1 MGETLPVHAVTR
13 VDRPAGTGTFQE
25 ARRRLWDH
33 GWMQTKSAPRR
44 LTGIDAARGVAL
56 FGMMS
61 THILPLYLPGTVEA
75 TGTALLFSGRA
86 SGLFAV
92 VAGIGLALLTGGRSP
107 HRDRTLSAD
116 RRGIAVR
123 AVIIALIG
131 LVLGGVETNIAI
143 ILFHYGVLFLVALP
157 FVGLRLR
164 ALAAWAAGWLL
175 LAPVA
180 AYLLR
185 PAVAGAVEPSS
196 LGGNPVFEHFL
207 VPRTLAADILLTGYY
222 PVVQWLGFIL
232 VGMVIGRLDLSRLGV
247 QLNLLGAGIVAAVA
261 AKLVSAQLLGPGGGL
276 AALLA
281 TPDGSRYPLEAMLD
295 VGLAGVDQ
303 SGSWWWL
310 AVSAPHSGTPFDLV
324 HVAGSAAAVVGA
336 CLLLTRRFPGALLP
350 LSAPGA
356 MTLTL
361 YSLHICVMSWA
372 DQLDPLPEPMQLF
385 WLQVLAAVVIG
396 VLFQRIHSR
405 GPLELLTSGAANAA
419 REGRSEARR

>member
-1 MGETLPVHAVTR
+1 MH
-13 VDRPAGTGTFQE
+13 
-25 ARRRLWDH
+25 
-33 GWMQTKSAPRR
+33 TKSAPRR

-61 THILPLYLPGTVEA
+61 THVLPLYTPGTTEA
-75 TGTALLFSGRA
+75 TWTALLFSGRA

-92 VAGIGLALLTGGRSP
+92 VAGIGLALLTGGRFP

-123 AVIIALIG
+123 AVIIALVG

-143 ILFHYGVLFLVALP
+143 ILFHYGVLFLLALP
-157 FVGLRLR
+157 FTGLRTGP
-164 ALAAWAAGWLL
+164 LAAWAAGWVV

-185 PAVAGAVEPSS
+185 PVVAGSVVPASV
-196 LGGNPVFEHFL
+196 GGNPLFEHFL
-207 VPRTLAADILLTGYY
+207 VPQTLAADVFLTGYY
-222 PVVQWLGFIL
+222 PVLQWLGFLLI
-232 VGMVIGRLDLSRLGV
+232 GMVIGRLDLSRLGV
-247 QLNLLGAGIVAAVA
+247 QLGLLVAGTIAAVGA
-261 AKLVSAQLLGPGGGL
+261 RFVSAQLLGPGGGL
-276 AALLA
+276 AALLQ
-281 TPDGSRYPLEAMLD
+281 TPDGRRYPLEAMLD

-310 AVSAPHSGTPFDLV
+310 AVSAPHSGTTLDLV
-324 HVAGSAAAVVGA
+324 HVAGSAAAVVA
-336 CLLLTRRFPGALLP
+336 VCLLLTRRFPQALLP

-372 DQLDPLPEPMQLF
+372 DQLVPLPDPLQLF
-385 WLQVLAAVVIG
+385 WVQVLAAVALGI
-396 VLFQRIHSR
+396 LFQRLHAR

-419 REGRSEARR
+419 REGHAEVRR

>member
-1 MGETLPVHAVTR
+1 
-13 VDRPAGTGTFQE
+13 
-25 ARRRLWDH
+25 
-33 GWMQTKSAPRR
+33 MQTKPAARR

-61 THILPLYLPGTVEA
+61 THVLPLYVAGTSDA
-75 TGTALLFSGRA
+75 SWTALLFSGRA

-107 HRDRTLSAD
+107 HRDATLSAD
-116 RRGIAVR
+116 RSGIAVR

-164 ALAAWAAGWLL
+164 ALAAWAAGWLV
-175 LAPVA
+175 LAPAA

-185 PAVAGAVEPSS
+185 PVVASAVEPAS
-196 LGGNPVFEHFL
+196 LGANPIFEHFL
-207 VPRTLAADILLTGYY
+207 VPQTLTADVFLTGYY
-222 PVVQWLGFIL
+222 PVLQWLGFIL
-232 VGMVIGRLDLSRLGV
+232 VGLAIGRLDLRRLPV
-247 QLNLLGAGIVAAVA
+247 QLGLLGAGLVAAVGA
-261 AKLVSAQLLGPGGGL
+261 RLLSAWLLGPGGGL
-276 AALLA
+276 AAILR
-281 TPDGSRYPLEAMLD
+281 TPDGARYPLEAMLD

-310 AVSAPHSGTPFDLV
+310 AVSAPHSGSTLDLV
-324 HVAGSAAAVVGA
+324 HVSGCAAAVIA
-336 CLLLTRRFPGALLP
+336 LCLVLTRHYPQALLP

-361 YSLHICVMSWA
+361 YSLHVCVMSWA
-372 DQLDPLPEPMQLF
+372 DQLVPLPDPVQLL
-385 WLQVLAAVVIG
+385 WLQVIAAVAIG
-396 VLFQRIHSR
+396 ILFQRFRSR

-419 REGRSEARR
+419 REGRADARR

>member
-1 MGETLPVHAVTR
+1 MDA
-13 VDRPAGTGTFQE
+13 RPREGWS
-25 ARRRLWDH
+25 RLCDH
-33 GWMQTKSAPRR
+33 GGMHTKPARR

-61 THILPLYLPGTVEA
+61 THVLPLYTPGTTEA
-75 TGTALLFSGRA
+75 TWTALLFSGRA

-92 VAGIGLALLTGGRSP
+92 VAGVGLALLTGGSTL
-107 HRDRTLSAD
+107 HRDHTLSAD

-123 AVIIALIG
+123 AVVIALIG

-157 FVGLRLR
+157 FTGLRVKP
-164 ALAAWAAGWLL
+164 LAAWAAGWLL

-185 PAVAGAVEPSS
+185 PVVAAGVDPES
-196 LGGNPVFEHFL
+196 LGGNPVFDHFL
-207 VPRTLAADILLTGYY
+207 VPQTLAADIFLTGYY
-222 PVVQWLGFIL
+222 PVLQWLGFLL
-232 VGMVIGRLDLSRLGV
+232 VGMMLGRLDLSRLGV
-247 QLNLLGAGIVAAVA
+247 QLGLLGAGVAAAVG
-261 AKLVSAQLLGPGGGL
+261 AKLLSAQLLGPGGGL
-276 AALLA
+276 AALLG

-310 AVSAPHSGTPFDLV
+310 AVSAPHSGTTLDLV
-324 HVAGSAAAVVGA
+324 HVAGSAAAVVA
-336 CLLLTRRFPGALLP
+336 VCLLLTRRFPSALLP

-372 DQLDPLPEPMQLF
+372 DELAPLPDPTQLY
-385 WLQVLAAVVIG
+385 WLQVIAAVAIG
-396 VLFQRIHSR
+396 ILFHRIRSR
-405 GPLELLTSGAANAA
+405 GPLELLASGAANAA
-419 REGRSEARR
+419 RDGSAAARR

>member
-1 MGETLPVHAVTR
+1 MHTK
-13 VDRPAGTGTFQE
+13 PA
-25 ARRRLWDH
+25 A
-33 GWMQTKSAPRR
+33 RR

-61 THILPLYLPGTVEA
+61 THILPLYAPGTTEA
-75 TGTALLFSGRA
+75 TWTALLFSGRA

-92 VAGIGLALLTGGRSP
+92 VAGIGLALLSGGRSP

-116 RRGIAVR
+116 RTGIAVR

-157 FVGLRLR
+157 FTGLRVR

-175 LAPVA
+175 VSPVA

-185 PAVAGAVEPSS
+185 PVVSASVDPPS
-196 LGGNPVFEHFL
+196 LNGNPIFEDFL
-207 VPRTLAADILLTGYY
+207 VPRTFAADIFLTGYY

-247 QLNLLGAGIVAAVA
+247 QLGFLCGGILAAAG
-261 AKLVSAQLLGPGGGL
+261 AKLISLQLLGPGGGL
-276 AALLA
+276 EALLQ

-310 AVSAPHSGTPFDLV
+310 AVSAPHSGSTLDLV
-324 HVAGSAAAVVGA
+324 HVAGSAAAAVAA
-336 CLLLTRRFPGALLP
+336 CLLLTRRFPQALLP

-361 YSLHICVMSWA
+361 YTLHICVMSWA
-372 DQLDPLPEPMQLF
+372 DQLIPLPDPMQLF
-385 WLQVLAAVVIG
+385 WLQVAVAIAIG
-396 VLFQRIHSR
+396 ILFQRVRSR
-405 GPLELLTSGAANAA
+405 GPLELLASGAANAA
-419 REGRSEARR
+419 REGRAEVRR

>member
-1 MGETLPVHAVTR
+1 MHST
-13 VDRPAGTGTFQE
+13 
-25 ARRRLWDH
+25 
-33 GWMQTKSAPRR
+33 SAPRR

-61 THILPLYLPGTVEA
+61 THILPLYLPGTTEA
-75 TGTALLFSGRA
+75 TWTALAFSGRA

-116 RRGIAVR
+116 RTGIAVR
-123 AVIIALIG
+123 AVVIALIG

-143 ILFHYGVLFLVALP
+143 ILVHYGVLFLLALP

-164 ALAAWAAGWLL
+164 ALVAWTAGWLL

-185 PAVAGAVEPSS
+185 PLVTGAVDPPSV
-196 LGGNPVFEHFL
+196 GGNPVFEHFL
-207 VPRTLAADILLTGYY
+207 EPRTLAADLFLTGYY
-222 PVVQWLGFIL
+222 PVLQWLGFLL
-232 VGMVIGRLDLSRLGV
+232 VGLVIGRLDLFRLGV
-247 QLNLLGAGIVAAVA
+247 QLGLLGAGLIAAVGA
-261 AKLVSAQLLGPGGGL
+261 RLLSAELLGQGGL

-310 AVSAPHSGTPFDLV
+310 AVSAPHSGTTFDLV
-324 HVAGSAAAVVGA
+324 HVAGSAAAVVAA
-336 CLLLTRRFPGALLP
+336 CLLLTRRFPQALLP

-372 DQLDPLPEPMQLF
+372 DKLVPLPDPLLLL
-385 WLQVLAAVVIG
+385 WLQVVAAIALG
-396 VLFQRIHSR
+396 ILFQRLRSR
-405 GPLELLTSGAANAA
+405 GPLELLASGAANAA
-419 REGRSEARR
+419 RDGRTEARR

>member
-1 MGETLPVHAVTR
+1 MHTT
-13 VDRPAGTGTFQE
+13 
-25 ARRRLWDH
+25 
-33 GWMQTKSAPRR
+33 SAPRR

-61 THILPLYLPGTVEA
+61 THILPLYAPGTTDA
-75 TGTALLFSGRA
+75 TWTALVFSGRA

-92 VAGIGLALLTGGRSP
+92 VAGIGLALLTGGRPP

-116 RRGIAVR
+116 RTGIAVR
-123 AVIIALIG
+123 ALVIALIG

-143 ILFHYGVLFLVALP
+143 ILVHYGLLFLLALP

-164 ALAAWAAGWLL
+164 ALAAWTAGWLL

-185 PAVAGAVEPSS
+185 PLVTAAVDPPSV
-196 LGGNPVFEHFL
+196 GGNPVFEHFL
-207 VPRTLAADILLTGYY
+207 APATLAADLFLTGYY
-222 PVVQWLGFIL
+222 PVLQWLGFIL
-232 VGMVIGRLDLSRLGV
+232 VGLVIGRLDLSRFGV
-247 QLNLLGAGIVAAVA
+247 QLGLLGAGVLAAVGA
-261 AKLVSAQLLGPGGGL
+261 RLLSTQLLGPGGGL

-295 VGLAGVDQ
+295 VGLASIDQ

-310 AVSAPHSGTPFDLV
+310 AVSAPHSGTTLDLV
-324 HVAGSAAAVVGA
+324 HVAGSAAAVVAA
-336 CLLLTRRFPGALLP
+336 CLLLTRRFPQALLP

-361 YSLHICVMSWA
+361 YALHICVMSWA
-372 DQLDPLPEPMQLF
+372 DKLTPLPEPLLLF
-385 WLQVLAAVVIG
+385 WLQVAAAVAIG
-396 VLFQRIHSR
+396 ILFQRLRSR
-405 GPLELLTSGAANAA
+405 GPLELLASGAANAA
-419 REGRSEARR
+419 RDGRADARH

>member
-1 MGETLPVHAVTR
+1 MHTT
-13 VDRPAGTGTFQE
+13 
-25 ARRRLWDH
+25 
-33 GWMQTKSAPRR
+33 SAPRR

-61 THILPLYLPGTVEA
+61 THILPLYAPGTTDA
-75 TGTALLFSGRA
+75 TWTALLFSGRA

-92 VAGIGLALLTGGRSP
+92 VAGIGLALLTGGHVP

-116 RRGIAVR
+116 RTGIAVR
-123 AVIIALIG
+123 ALVIALIG

-143 ILFHYGVLFLVALP
+143 ILVHYGVLFLLALP

-164 ALAAWAAGWLL
+164 ALAAWTAGWLL
-175 LAPVA
+175 VAPVV

-185 PAVAGAVEPSS
+185 PLVTAAVDPPSV
-196 LGGNPVFEHFL
+196 GGNPVFEHFL
-207 VPRTLAADILLTGYY
+207 VPTTLAADLFLTGYY
-222 PVVQWLGFIL
+222 PVLQWLGFIL
-232 VGMVIGRLDLSRLGV
+232 VGLMIGRLDLSRLGV
-247 QLNLLGAGIVAAVA
+247 QLGLLGAGVLAAA
-261 AKLVSAQLLGPGGGL
+261 GARLLSAQLLGPGGGL

-310 AVSAPHSGTPFDLV
+310 AVSAPHSGTTLDLV
-324 HVAGSAAAVVGA
+324 HVAGSAAAVVA
-336 CLLLTRRFPGALLP
+336 VCLLLTRRFPQALLP

-361 YSLHICVMSWA
+361 YALHICVMSWA
-372 DQLDPLPEPMQLF
+372 DKLVPLPDPLLVF
-385 WLQVLAAVVIG
+385 WLQVAAAIAIG
-396 VLFQRIHSR
+396 ILFQRVRSR
-405 GPLELLTSGAANAA
+405 GPLELLASGAANAA
-419 REGRSEARR
+419 RDGRADARH

>member
-1 MGETLPVHAVTR
+1 
-13 VDRPAGTGTFQE
+13 
-25 ARRRLWDH
+25 
-33 GWMQTKSAPRR
+33 MQTKPAARR

-61 THILPLYLPGTVEA
+61 THVLPLYVPGSTEA
-75 TGTALLFSGRA
+75 TWTALLFSGRA

-116 RRGIAVR
+116 RTGIAVR

-143 ILFHYGVLFLVALP
+143 ILFHYGLLFLLALP

-164 ALAAWAAGWLL
+164 ALAAWAAGWVL

-185 PAVAGAVEPSS
+185 PIVSANVSPPT

-207 VPRTLAADILLTGYY
+207 VPQTLAADALLTGYY
-222 PVVQWLGFIL
+222 PVLQWLGFIL
-232 VGMVIGRLDLSRLGV
+232 IGLVIGRLDLRQVPV
-247 QLNLLGAGIVAAVA
+247 QLGLLGCGIAAA
-261 AKLVSAQLLGPGGGL
+261 IGARLLSAQLLGPGGGL
-276 AALLA
+276 AAILQ
-281 TPDGSRYPLEAMLD
+281 TPEGRRYPLEAMLD

-310 AVSAPHSGTPFDLV
+310 AVSAPHSGSTLDLV
-324 HVAGSAAAVVGA
+324 HVSGCAAAVVAA
-336 CLLLTRRFPGALLP
+336 CLLLTGRFPQALLP

-372 DQLDPLPEPMQLF
+372 DQLSPLPDPMLLF
-385 WLQVLAAVVIG
+385 WLQVAAAVAIG
-396 VLFQRIHSR
+396 ILFQRLRSR

-419 REGRSEARR
+419 REGRIEATR

>member
-1 MGETLPVHAVTR
+1 MHTT
-13 VDRPAGTGTFQE
+13 
-25 ARRRLWDH
+25 
-33 GWMQTKSAPRR
+33 SAPRR

-61 THILPLYLPGTVEA
+61 THILPLYAPGTTEA
-75 TGTALLFSGRA
+75 TWTALLFSGRA

-107 HRDRTLSAD
+107 HRDRALSAD
-116 RRGIAVR
+116 RTGIAVR

-143 ILFHYGVLFLVALP
+143 ILFHYGVLFLLALP
-157 FVGLRLR
+157 FTGLRVR

-175 LAPVA
+175 VAPVA

-185 PAVAGAVEPSS
+185 PIASEIADPPT

-207 VPRTLAADILLTGYY
+207 VPQTLAADIFLTGYY
-222 PVVQWLGFIL
+222 PVLQWLGFIL

-247 QLNLLGAGIVAAVA
+247 QLAVLGAGTVAAVG
-261 AKLVSAQLLGPGGGL
+261 AKLLSAQLLGPGGGL
-276 AALLA
+276 AALLE
-281 TPDGSRYPLEAMLD
+281 TPDGRRYPLEAMLD

-310 AVSAPHSGTPFDLV
+310 AVSAPHSGSTLDLV
-324 HVAGSAAAVVGA
+324 HVAGSAAAVVA
-336 CLLLTRRFPGALLP
+336 VCLLLTRRFPQALLP

-372 DQLDPLPEPMQLF
+372 DQLLPLPHPMQLF
-385 WLQVLAAVVIG
+385 WLQVVAAVAIG
-396 VLFQRIHSR
+396 ILFQRVRSR
-405 GPLELLTSGAANAA
+405 GPLELLASGAANAA
-419 REGRSEARR
+419 REGRAEAKR

>member
-1 MGETLPVHAVTR
+1 MH
-13 VDRPAGTGTFQE
+13 
-25 ARRRLWDH
+25 
-33 GWMQTKSAPRR
+33 TKSAPRR

-61 THILPLYLPGTVEA
+61 THILPLYAPGTTDA
-75 TGTALLFSGRA
+75 TWTALLFSGRA

-107 HRDRTLSAD
+107 HRDRVLSAD
-116 RRGIAVR
+116 RAGIAVR

-143 ILFHYGVLFLVALP
+143 ILFHYGVLFLLALP
-157 FVGLRLR
+157 FTGLRLR
-164 ALAAWAAGWLL
+164 ALAAWAAGWVL

-185 PAVAGAVEPSS
+185 PVVAGSVVPSS
-196 LGGNPVFEHFL
+196 LGGNPLFEHFL
-207 VPRTLAADILLTGYY
+207 VPETMAADIFLTGYY
-222 PVVQWLGFIL
+222 PALQWLGFLLI
-232 VGMVIGRLDLSRLGV
+232 GMAVGRLDLSRLGV
-247 QLNLLGAGIVAAVA
+247 QAGLLGGGIVAAVGA
-261 AKLVSAQLLGPGGGL
+261 RFVSAQLLGPAGGL

-310 AVSAPHSGTPFDLV
+310 AVSAPHSGTTLDLV
-324 HVAGSAAAVVGA
+324 HVAGSAAAVVAA
-336 CLLLTRRFPGALLP
+336 CLLLTRRFPQALLP

-372 DQLDPLPEPMQLF
+372 DKLVPLPDPLQLF
-385 WLQVLAAVVIG
+385 WLQVAAAVALGI
-396 VLFQRIHSR
+396 LFQRVHSR

-419 REGRSEARR
+419 REGRAEARRQH

>member
-1 MGETLPVHAVTR
+1 VP
-13 VDRPAGTGTFQE
+13 
-25 ARRRLWDH
+25 ARRAHVWWGLLCDH
-33 GWMQTKSAPRR
+33 DCMQTKTAPRR

-61 THILPLYLPGTVEA
+61 THVFPLYVPGTVEA
-75 TGTALLFSGRA
+75 STTALLFSGRA

-92 VAGIGLALLTGGRSP
+92 VAGIGLALLTGGSAP
-107 HRDRTLSAD
+107 HRDRALSAD
-116 RRGIAVR
+116 RTGIAVR
-123 AVIIALIG
+123 AVMISLIG

-164 ALAAWAAGWLL
+164 ALAAWTAGWLL

-185 PAVAGAVEPSS
+185 PLVRDGVDPSS
-196 LGGNPVFEHFL
+196 LGGNPIFEHFL
-207 VPRTLAADILLTGYY
+207 TPRTLAADVFLTGYY
-222 PVVQWLGFIL
+222 PVLQWLGFIL
-232 VGMVIGRLDLSRLGV
+232 VGMVIGRLDLRNAGLQLG
-247 QLNLLGAGIVAAVA
+247 LAGAGLFLMAT

-276 AALLA
+276 AAILQ
-281 TPDGSRYPLEAMLD
+281 TPDGSRFALEAMLD

-310 AVSAPHSGTPFDLV
+310 AVSAPHSGTTPDLIGV
-324 HVAGSAAAVVGA
+324 SGSAAAVVGL
-336 CLLLTRRFPGALLP
+336 CLLLTRRFPQALLP

-361 YSLHICVMSWA
+361 YTLHICVMGWV
-372 DQLDPLPEPMQLF
+372 DQLTPLPDPVPVY
-385 WLQVLAAVVIG
+385 WLQVAVAVAIG
-396 VLFQRIHSR
+396 VLFRRIRSR
-405 GPLELLTSGAANAA
+405 GPLELLASGAASAA
-419 REGRSEARR
+419 RDIRAGARI

>member
-1 MGETLPVHAVTR
+1 MH
-13 VDRPAGTGTFQE
+13 
-25 ARRRLWDH
+25 
-33 GWMQTKSAPRR
+33 TKPSRR

-61 THILPLYLPGTVEA
+61 THVLPLYIPGTTEA
-75 TGTALLFSGRA
+75 TWTALLFSGRA

-92 VAGIGLALLTGGRSP
+92 VAGIGLALLTGGHAQ

-123 AVIIALIG
+123 ALVIALIG

-157 FVGLRLR
+157 FTGLRVR

-185 PAVAGAVEPSS
+185 PVVAATVDPPS
-196 LGGNPVFEHFL
+196 LGANPIFEHFL
-207 VPRTLAADILLTGYY
+207 EPGTLAADVFLTGYY
-222 PVVQWLGFIL
+222 PVLQWLGFLL
-232 VGMVIGRLDLSRLGV
+232 VGMGIGRLDLSRLGT
-247 QLNLLGAGIVAAVA
+247 QLALLGAGASAAIG
-261 AKLVSAQLLGPGGGL
+261 AKLLSAQLLGPGGGL
-276 AALLA
+276 AALLQ

-310 AVSAPHSGTPFDLV
+310 AVSAPHSGTTLDMV
-324 HVAGSAAAVVGA
+324 HVAGSAAAVVGL

-361 YSLHICVMSWA
+361 YSLHVCVMSWA
-372 DQLDPLPEPMQLF
+372 DQLDPLPEPLQLF
-385 WLQVLAAVVIG
+385 WLQVVGAVAIG
-396 VLFQRIHSR
+396 ILFQRVGSR
-405 GPLELLTSGAANAA
+405 GPLELIASGAATAA
-419 REGRSEARR
+419 RDGHADVRR

>member
-1 MGETLPVHAVTR
+1 MHTT
-13 VDRPAGTGTFQE
+13 
-25 ARRRLWDH
+25 
-33 GWMQTKSAPRR
+33 SAPRR

-61 THILPLYLPGTVEA
+61 THVLPLYAPGTIDA
-75 TGTALLFSGRA
+75 TWTAQVFSGRA

-107 HRDRTLSAD
+107 HRDRLLSAD
-116 RRGIAVR
+116 RTGIAVR

-157 FVGLRLR
+157 FTGLRVR
-164 ALAAWAAGWLL
+164 PLAAWAAGWVL

-185 PAVAGAVEPSS
+185 PVVTEGVAPSS
-196 LGGNPVFEHFL
+196 VGGNPLFEHFL
-207 VPRTLAADILLTGYY
+207 EPRTLAADAFLTGYY
-222 PVVQWLGFIL
+222 PVLQWLGFLL
-232 VGMVIGRLDLSRLGV
+232 VGMLIGRLDLSRLGV
-247 QLNLLGAGIVAAVA
+247 QLALLGAGIVAAVGA
-261 AKLVSAQLLGPGGGL
+261 RFVSAQLLGPGGGL

-281 TPDGSRYPLEAMLD
+281 TPEGSRYPLEAMLD
-295 VGLAGVDQ
+295 VGLAGVEQ

-310 AVSAPHSGTPFDLV
+310 AVSAPHSGTTLDLV
-324 HVAGSAAAVVGA
+324 HVAGSAAAVIAV
-336 CLLLTRRFPGALLP
+336 CLLLTRRFRQALLP

-361 YSLHICVMSWA
+361 YTLHVCVMSWA
-372 DQLDPLPEPMQLF
+372 DQLVPLPDPVQLF
-385 WLQVLAAVVIG
+385 WAQVVVAVAIG
-396 VLFQRIHSR
+396 VLFQRVHSR
-405 GPLELLTSGAANAA
+405 GPLELLASGAANAA
-419 REGRSEARR
+419 REGRAEVRR

>member
-1 MGETLPVHAVTR
+1 MH
-13 VDRPAGTGTFQE
+13 
-25 ARRRLWDH
+25 
-33 GWMQTKSAPRR
+33 TKSAPRR

-61 THILPLYLPGTVEA
+61 THILPLYTPGTTEA
-75 TGTALLFSGRA
+75 TWTALLFSGRA

-131 LVLGGVETNIAI
+131 LALGGVETNIAI
-143 ILFHYGVLFLVALP
+143 ILFHYGILFLLALP
-157 FVGLRLR
+157 FAGLRLR
-164 ALAAWAAGWLL
+164 PLAAWAAGWLL

-185 PAVAGAVEPSS
+185 PVVAEAVDQAS
-196 LGGNPVFEHFL
+196 LGGNPMFEDFL
-207 VPRTLAADILLTGYY
+207 EPQTLAADIFLTGYY
-222 PVVQWLGFIL
+222 PALQWLGFIL
-232 VGMVIGRLDLSRLGV
+232 VGMVIGRLDLRRLIV
-247 QLNLLGAGIVAAVA
+247 QLVLLGTGAAA
-261 AKLVSAQLLGPGGGL
+261 ALGAKLISAQLLGPGGGL
-276 AALLA
+276 AAILQ
-281 TPDGSRYPLEAMLD
+281 TPDGRRYPLEAMLD

-310 AVSAPHSGTPFDLV
+310 AVSAPHAGTTPDLV
-324 HVAGSAAAVVGA
+324 HVAGSAAAVVA
-336 CLLLTRRFPGALLP
+336 LCLLLTRRFPQALLP
-350 LSAPGA
+350 LAAPGA

-372 DQLDPLPEPMQLF
+372 DQLVPLPDPVQLF
-385 WLQVLAAVVIG
+385 WLQLVAAVAVGI
-396 VLFQRIHSR
+396 LFQRMRSR

-419 REGRSEARR
+419 REGRAEVRR